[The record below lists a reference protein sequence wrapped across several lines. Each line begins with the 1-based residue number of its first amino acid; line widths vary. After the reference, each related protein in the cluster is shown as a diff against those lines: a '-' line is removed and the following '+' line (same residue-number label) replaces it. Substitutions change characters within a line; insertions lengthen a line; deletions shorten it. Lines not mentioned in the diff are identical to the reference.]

1 MPNETAF
8 FVEWFAPF
16 FSGGG
21 YSSEAIAF
29 ATALDD
35 HGVPIKIVQHGD
47 SFNKRFVDSLPDDLM
62 ERLVDLTTRT
72 KPSSGSR
79 LHVSICHSEPGAWHP
94 SAWERTRCPPRG
106 AGLAVGR
113 TMFETDRLPA
123 GWAARLGKMD
133 QASAAIWV
141 PTEHSRK
148 IFVEGGVPQE
158 KLRVKVRG
166 PRSVI
171 LKRETKEDLRLLT
184 TEGMLLLSTR
194 SSTYTATIVSSP
206 VTEFLRG
213 WDVLLKA
220 YFSAFTKDDPVLLAI
235 LTSEYHSKGGLTTF
249 ETQIKDFAI
258 QENFDIEMLPRVQLL
273 TSLSQAGLRALYAA
287 AGAVALPTRGE
298 GWGRPHAEAMAM
310 GRPVAATAWSGPT
323 EFMNANN
330 SYPIKINGL
339 TEVKSGPFTGHMWA
353 DPSAEHL

>member
-1 MPNETAF
+1 
-8 FVEWFAPF
+8 
-16 FSGGG
+16 SGGG

-72 KPSSGSR
+72 KPSGSK
-79 LHVSICHSEPGAWHP
+79 LHVAICHSEPGAWHP

-133 QASAAIWV
+133 QAKSC
-141 PTEHSRK
+141 EHSRK

-158 KLRVKVRG
+158 KLRVRG
-166 PRSVI
+166 EGGPTQHAPARAAAAAAVPGRRPGDFLWLSVF
-171 LKRETKEDLRLLT
+171 KWEERK
-184 TEGMLLLSTR
+184 
-194 SSTYTATIVSSP
+194 
-206 VTEFLRG
+206 G

-273 TSLSQAGLRALYAA
+273 TSLSQVKPLPSRYLSVCGAAGAVWG
-287 AGAVALPTRGE
+287 GAVALPTRGE

-310 GRPVAATAWSGPT
+310 GRPVAATAWSG
-323 EFMNANN
+323 
-330 SYPIKINGL
+330 S
-339 TEVKSGPFTGHMWA
+339 VV
-353 DPSAEHL
+353 